1 MASSAVTRPD
11 PDQLLAQLRG
21 DAERPGKGRLRIYF
35 GASAGVGKTYAMLS
49 AAQRESKAGR
59 EVLVGVVETHGRSE
73 TAELLAG
80 LEVLPRK
87 DVSYRGR
94 TLKEFDLDSALARKP
109 AVLLVDELAHRNVE
123 GSRHPK
129 RWQDV
134 QELLEAGIDV
144 WSAVNV
150 QHLESLNGTV
160 GAITGIRVH
169 ETVPDTVLDGADEI
183 ILVDV
188 TPDELTARLKAGKVY
203 LPQQAERAAQ
213 NFFRKGNLIALREI
227 ALRRTAEH
235 VEDDVRS
242 YRVEQS
248 SAAGS
253 GGSAEGLP
261 VWNTSGA
268 ILACIGPRTG
278 AEQTVRTAARLAGQ
292 LNVRWHAAYVET
304 PHLQRLDVAQR
315 DQILSVVKLAEDLGA
330 DTAVLAG
337 ANAADALVAQAQLL
351 NCATLVV
358 GRPKVSAGW
367 ARLKFWNGHTMTR
380 QLALRSPTL
389 DIVEVGHADSTRRL
403 ARATP
408 TAAVAHDNEARDPH
422 GGEPMQRWSRYALA
436 IASSAAITLL
446 ALPLI
451 NLFDLANI
459 VMLFLLGTVLVALK
473 LGRGPS
479 ALAAFLNVAA
489 FDFFFVAP
497 RMSFA
502 VSDVQYLLTF
512 AVMLAVGLM
521 TGQLT
526 AGLRFQ
532 ARISSSRERRAQSLF
547 ELTRELSAALL
558 STQVTELGQAAVQRN
573 FGGQALVLITGADGQ
588 LELPPDTTRRTTQQ
602 VRQQVPQQVPQQMPP
617 DFDASV
623 ADWALRNG
631 QPAGLAT
638 STLSGQAW
646 HYVPLKAP
654 MRVRGVLALKPAQP
668 RWLLIP
674 EQVQQLDTLARQIAI
689 ALERV
694 HYVEVAQ
701 EAVVQ
706 MESERLRNTLLA
718 AISHDVRTPLTAL
731 IGLAESL
738 QRGLLDAP
746 ALQRSQETSSDT
758 SNTQAA
764 TAAEIVQQARQLSA
778 LVTNLLDMARLQN
791 GGVQLRSEWQSVQEV
806 VGSGIRAAQH
816 ALAGR
821 TVQTDVPAD
830 LPLVE
835 FDAALME
842 RVLVNLLENAAKYG
856 APPIEVSAHV
866 TDVAQNPPGQQGTLV
881 LRVRDHGP
889 GLPLALKGREADLFD
904 KFTRGKAESATPGVG
919 LGLAICKAVIDAH
932 EGQIVA
938 SNASGGGAEF
948 CITLPRRPPPDLAPA
963 SHGE

>member
-1 MASSAVTRPD
+1 MAHNPDFRPD
-11 PDQLLAQLRG
+11 PDQLLDQLREHE
-21 DAERPGKGRLRIYF
+21 ARSSRGKLRIYF

-49 AAQRESKAGR
+49 AAQRELKAGHDI
-59 EVLVGVVETHGRSE
+59 LVGVIETHGRSE

-80 LEVLPRK
+80 LEQLPLRE
-87 DVSYRGR
+87 VPYRGR
-94 TLKEFDLDSALARKP
+94 TLQEFDLDAALARRP
-109 AVLLVDELAHRNVE
+109 AVLLVDELAHSNVN

-144 WSAVNV
+144 WSAINV

-160 GAITGIRVH
+160 GAITGIRIN
-169 ETVPDTVLDGADEI
+169 ETVPDTVLDAADEI

-242 YRVEQS
+242 YRVQKS
-248 SAAGS
+248 IA
-253 GGSAEGLP
+253 P
-261 VWNTSGA
+261 VWNTEGA
-268 ILACIGPRTG
+268 LLVCIGPREG
-278 AEQTVRTAARLAGQ
+278 AEQAVRTAARLAGQ
-292 LNVRWHAAYVET
+292 LNVRWHAVYVET
-304 PHLQRLDVAQR
+304 PRLQRLKVIER
-315 DQILSVVKLAEDLGA
+315 DRILAVIKLAEELGA
-330 DTAVLAG
+330 ATAVLAG
-337 ANAADALVAQAQLL
+337 GDVAAELVTQAQVL

-358 GRPKVSAGW
+358 GRPVLPGWSALWSG
-367 ARLKFWNGHTMTR
+367 RTMTR
-380 QLALRSPTL
+380 RLAMLAPTL
-389 DIVEVGHADSTRRL
+389 DIVEVGHAESARRL
-403 ARATP
+403 VRAVQRPDEEAATAWQESLPRYAWAVAGSVAVTVLATP
-408 TAAVAHDNEARDPH
+408 LVNF
-422 GGEPMQRWSRYALA
+422 
-436 IASSAAITLL
+436 
-446 ALPLI
+446 
-451 NLFDLANI
+451 FDLANI

-473 LGRGPS
+473 LGRGPA

-497 RMSFA
+497 RLSFA
-502 VSDVQYLLTF
+502 VSDVQYLVTF
-512 AVMLAVGLM
+512 AVMLVVGLL

-558 STQVTELGQAAVQRN
+558 HSQVAELGEAAVQRN
-573 FGGQALVLITGADGQ
+573 FGGQALVLMTDARDQ
-588 LELPPDTTRRTTQQ
+588 LVLPDHA
-602 VRQQVPQQVPQQMPP
+602 PP
-617 DFDASV
+617 GFDANV
-623 ADWALRNG
+623 ADWAFRNT

-638 STLSGQAW
+638 STLSAQSW

-654 MRVRGVLALKPAQP
+654 MRVRGVLALQPAQP

-674 EQVQQLDTLARQIAI
+674 EQLQQLDTLARQIAI

-694 HYVEVAQ
+694 HYVDIAQ
-701 EAVVQ
+701 QAVVE

-738 QRGLLDAP
+738 QRSLPPLGR
-746 ALQRSQETSSDT
+746 Q
-758 SNTQAA
+758 QAGMVQA
-764 TAAEIVQQARQLSA
+764 MTQQARQLNA

-791 GGVQLRSEWQSVQEV
+791 GGVSLHSEWQSVEEV
-806 VGSGIRAAQH
+806 VGSAIRAAQP
-816 ALAGR
+816 ALEGQALR
-821 TVQTDVPAD
+821 TEMPPD

-835 FDAALME
+835 FDAVLME

-856 APPIEVSAHV
+856 APPLEVNARV
-866 TDVAQNPPGQQGTLV
+866 TPDSLV
-881 LRVRDHGP
+881 LTVRDHGP
-889 GLPLALKGREADLFD
+889 GLPPAMRGREAELFE
-904 KFTRGKAESATPGVG
+904 KFTRGQSESATPGVG
-919 LGLAICKAVIDAH
+919 LGLAICKAIVDAH
-932 EGQIVA
+932 RGQIVA
-938 SNASGGGAEF
+938 GNAQDGGAEF
-948 CITLPRRPPPDLAPA
+948 TLTLPRRAPPVPA
-963 SHGE
+963 LD